1 LTNAEI
7 VKFWSAADAMLK
19 QPNWE
24 KFSATL
30 PAADP
35 FHLVFAVRSG
45 DRISRDTLVKLAAQ
59 WSAPEGWAA
68 WTDQWGVAFEVY
80 LEQDP
85 PDCH

>member
-1 LTNAEI
+1 
-7 VKFWSAADAMLK
+7 
-19 QPNWE
+19 
-24 KFSATL
+24 L

-80 LEQDP
+80 LEQDA
-85 PDCH
+85 PDGH